1 MIGAVAG
8 PLAAAGFVTPAK
20 RAMGTT
26 LAFTALTTQHT
37 RENGLAPLLSQWGSP
52 LSLGHLS

>member
-1 MIGAVAG
+1 MMGAVAG
-8 PLAAAGFVTPAK
+8 PSAAAGFDTPAK

-37 RENGLAPLLSQWGSP
+37 RENGPLPFPVNG
-52 LSLGHLS
+52 GHRCR